1 MTLQN
6 TRLISL
12 DAMRGFTIAA
22 MVLVNFPGSWQH
34 VYSPLLHADWN
45 GLTPTD
51 LVFPFFLFIVGVSI
65 ALAYS
70 RRLDAGANKREMYRK
85 ILIRSLK
92 IYAVGM
98 ILNLIPDFNFIELR
112 WTGVL
117 HRIAVVFFVCAM
129 LFLNSDW
136 KTQAWIAALI
146 LVGYWLAMVLIPTPG
161 FGTVSLE
168 PGVNLAAWIDSQFL
182 PGRKYQGTW
191 DPEGILSTLP
201 AIATGIFGLLAGRLF
216 LTQLSSHEK
225 ANYLMVWGLFSVAL
239 VYFWHLGFPVN
250 KNLWSSSFVMVTS
263 GLASLVLGAV
273 YFLVDIKGKQKGTYM
288 GIVFGANAIAVYV
301 LADLLS
307 LIFYSLSI
315 GGMSLNQ
322 HFVSSLSNVGI
333 RPEFAS
339 MLYALLF
346 VTINFIPAYILYKK
360 RVFIKL

>member
-1 MTLQN
+1 
-6 TRLISL
+6 
-12 DAMRGFTIAA
+12 
-22 MVLVNFPGSWQH
+22 
-34 VYSPLLHADWN
+34 
-45 GLTPTD
+45 LTPTD

-136 KTQAWIAALI
+136 KTQAWIEALI
-146 LVGYWLAMVLIPTPG
+146 LVGYWLAMVLITTPG

-239 VYFWHLGFPVN
+239 GYFWHLGFPVN

-273 YFLVDIKGKQKGTYM
+273 YFLVDIKGKQKGTYV

-322 HFVSSLSNVGI
+322 HCVSSLSNVGI
-333 RPEFAS
+333 RPEVAS
-339 MLYALLF
+339 MLYA
-346 VTINFIPAYILYKK
+346 V
-360 RVFIKL
+360 